1 LWKSDEIS
9 LIHPKNADKG
19 VAPMGQKS
27 SLPFDYKAVDST
39 GHKNIP
45 NEEMWAH
52 GRSGRGAAGLRGGR
66 EGFVGLAV
74 NLNG

>member
-1 LWKSDEIS
+1 
-9 LIHPKNADKG
+9 
-19 VAPMGQKS
+19 MGQKS